1 MARFLSTEWFDEVNR
16 LAPPVPDVLS
26 VVIEQHV
33 TGGPEGDVA
42 YQVKADGGRLTVGR
56 SDAASSAD
64 ADADADVVLVLDYA
78 TAEALARGRL
88 TTHDAFLG
96 GRIRLRGGIAQLER
110 AATTLAALAPFLAEL
125 AWPRLRPCTCSVRRL
140 VVTLSWRP
148 SRR

>member
-16 LAPPVPDVLS
+16 LAPPVPDVLK
-26 VVIEQHV
+26 VVTEQHV
-33 TGGPEGDVA
+33 TGGPEGDAA

-56 SDAASSAD
+56 SDAADTAST
-64 ADADADVVLVLDYA
+64 ADADVVLVLDYA

-96 GRIRLRGGIAQLER
+96 GRIRLRGGISQLER

-125 AWPRLRPCTCSVRRL
+125 ART
-140 VVTLSWRP
+140 TTY
-148 SRR
+148 